1 MGSKLAEFEAFLT
14 QRQDALLRTAYLLT
28 QDHGHAEDLVQ
39 DAMIKLYRRWRRTG
53 PPTYPVAYARRI
65 LVNEYISH
73 QRRRRSTEVPV
84 ETERM
89 ASEPAPAEPV
99 DDRLV
104 MWRALG
110 SLPPRQRA
118 VLVLRAYE
126 GLSDPEIADHL
137 DCAVGTVRSLAARAY
152 AQLRRSAD
160 LLDRRIDTN
169 GGIGHGQH
177 R

>member
-1 MGSKLAEFEAFLT
+1 VGRGLSEFETFVA

-39 DAMIKLYRRWRRTG
+39 EAMIKLYRRGRRDG
-53 PPTYPVAYARRI
+53 MPTYPVAYARRV

-73 QRRRRSTEVPV
+73 QRRRRSKELPTETGRMDSELVPQ
-84 ETERM
+84 
-89 ASEPAPAEPV
+89 EPV

-126 GLSDPEIADHL
+126 GLSDPEIAEHL
-137 DCAVGTVRSLAARAY
+137 NCADGTVRSLAARAY
-152 AQLRRSAD
+152 AQLRQRAD
-160 LLDRRIDTN
+160 LLDRRIDTS
-169 GGIGHGQH
+169 GGI
-177 R
+177 